1 MSSAEPKTPAGF
13 PSEAEADAR
22 LTADRFDIIA
32 LIAKADRRREAGDR
46 RAANAYYSAA
56 IRTAAARPS
65 SDPAVATEIARAH
78 VAVTWLAD
86 LFRQTLIDGMRAAG
100 FTREQQHPRFRKS
113 LDMMFGDVPRPA
125 EYRQFPQKPMAHYY
139 PDMAHIEFADTTAW
153 DWVAKLEAV
162 FPDMQREALSL
173 LAQHDG
179 FQPYMKMANARPQQD
194 HHGLLENADWSTLH
208 LWQNGAAVDE
218 HIARCPN
225 IYRAVMDHVP
235 LCHIGPRAPS
245 VMLSLLRPGAK
256 IPPHSGMLNSRFICH
271 LPLVVPPDCGFRVGG
286 STIEWQEGK
295 VIAFDDSVEH
305 EAWNNSAY
313 DRLVLIFDIW
323 RPELSQ
329 SERDQITAM
338 FDIVD
343 NYR

>member
-1 MSSAEPKTPAGF
+1 
-13 PSEAEADAR
+13 
-22 LTADRFDIIA
+22 
-32 LIAKADRRREAGDR
+32 
-46 RAANAYYSAA
+46 
-56 IRTAAARPS
+56 
-65 SDPAVATEIARAH
+65 
-78 VAVTWLAD
+78 
-86 LFRQTLIDGMRAAG
+86 
-100 FTREQQHPRFRKS
+100 
-113 LDMMFGDVPRPA
+113 
-125 EYRQFPQKPMAHYY
+125 
-139 PDMAHIEFADTTAW
+139 
-153 DWVAKLEAV
+153 
-162 FPDMQREALSL
+162 MQREALSL

-271 LPLVVPPDCGFRVGG
+271 LPLVVPPNCGFRVGG